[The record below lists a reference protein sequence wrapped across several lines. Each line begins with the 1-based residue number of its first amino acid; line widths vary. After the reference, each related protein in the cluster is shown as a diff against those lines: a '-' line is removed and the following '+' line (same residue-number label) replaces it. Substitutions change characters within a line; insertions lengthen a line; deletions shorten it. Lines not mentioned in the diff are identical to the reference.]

1 MGRRSCLKRNRRRRS
16 VALILVLIAVTISA
30 TLALAFVSAQSTS
43 IGIARNIQN
52 HPQARYVAE
61 SGLELAIA
69 YMRANTDWR
78 TVQSEGAWVT
88 DEPFAGGTFTVV
100 GEDGVDI
107 DGDGVIAVPGEG
119 DGDLA
124 DDNSERLTLTVTGR
138 AGGASQVVHA
148 VITPVPGRS
157 LVGYWKLDE
166 TTGLI
171 ANDSSGGEH
180 HGTVTNTAPEP
191 GWETAY
197 VDGGLHLDGTDDFI
211 AVTDDPAL
219 DLSDAGTLALWFKM
233 DSFKSFGGLIHKG
246 DAKNFSDEAYT
257 LQFWSGSRVYLGLKG
272 GGQSRSIQ
280 TNTVFNNGQ
289 WYHVAAV
296 WDATGMYLYVDGA
309 LDRSSSNTVS
319 AMDSPGNLNLGA
331 QLAVYY
337 SSSYHN
343 LPFDGIID
351 DVRIYAEALSAEDVE
366 ALYNLEMP
374 AGGGAMTYQVQWTE
388 RP

>member
-1 MGRRSCLKRNRRRRS
+1 MSRRPCLKPSRRRRG

-43 IGIARNIQN
+43 VGIARNIQN
-52 HPQARYVAE
+52 HPQARHVAE
-61 SGLELAIA
+61 SGLELAVA
-69 YMRANTDWR
+69 YVRASTDWR
-78 TVQSEGAWVT
+78 TVQSQGTWVT

-100 GEDGVDI
+100 GEDGVDV
-107 DGDGVIAVPGEG
+107 DGDGVITVPGEG

-138 AGGASQVVHA
+138 AGGASQVVRA
-148 VITPVPGRS
+148 VITPVPGKS
-157 LVGYWKLDE
+157 LVGHWKLDE

-180 HGTVTNTAPEP
+180 HGTLTNTDPEP
-191 GWETAY
+191 SWEPAY

-211 AVTDDPAL
+211 FVTDDAAF
-219 DLSDAGTLALWFKM
+219 DLSDAGTLALWFRM

-246 DAKNFSDEAYT
+246 DLTSFADEAYS
-257 LQFWSGSRVYLGLKG
+257 LQFWSGSRLYLGLKG
-272 GGQSRSIQ
+272 SPQSRSIQ

-289 WYHVAAV
+289 WYHVAAI
-296 WDATGMYLYVDGA
+296 WDTSGMYLYVDGT
-309 LDRSSSNTVS
+309 LDNSSPNTVS
-319 AMDSPGNLNLGA
+319 AMDSTGNLNLGA

-337 SSSYHN
+337 SSSYKN
-343 LPFDGIID
+343 LPFDGVID

-374 AGGGAMTYQVQWTE
+374 AGGAAMTYQVQWRE
-388 RP
+388 NP